1 MCGRFMLNSD
11 PADIAAEFSLAA
23 KPVLKPRYNI
33 APSQPVLTIRNID
46 RERAAAEARWGLV
59 PSWSKDR
66 KIGNRLINA
75 RAETVASKPAFR
87 AAYRRRR
94 CLVPADGYYEWRAQS
109 DAKQPF
115 FIYATAGTCFAIAGL
130 WEHWQQDDEVIESC
144 TLITCE
150 ANQRLSGVHGRM
162 PVVIGQ
168 DDYNLW
174 LDDEADP
181 AALGNLLQPA
191 PESRFTMHAVSTR
204 VNSPRNDSI
213 ECIVAV
219 EV

>member
-1 MCGRFMLNSD
+1 MLNSD

>member
-1 MCGRFMLNSD
+1 MLNSD

-115 FIYATAGTCFAIAGL
+115 FIYATGGTCFAIAGL

>member
-1 MCGRFMLNSD
+1 MLNSN

-23 KPVLKPRYNI
+23 MPVLEPRYNI

-46 RERAAAEARWGLV
+46 RERAAVEARWGLV

-109 DAKQPF
+109 GAKQPF

-130 WEHWQQDDEVIESC
+130 WERWQQDDEVIESC

-162 PVVIGQ
+162 PAMIGQ